1 MSALVLTPARSGV
14 YRTPVHTDA
23 VRQARSENDLWIDVD
38 CSHVVSKSELLD
50 AIAREAGFPSGFGG
64 NWDALADALQDL
76 SWRPADAY
84 AVRLVN
90 GGRVAHALGSDW
102 ATFIEVLRQ
111 TAAYWK
117 ARGTAFVVFIDD
129 ASGLPSWI

>member
-1 MSALVLTPARSGV
+1 MSAHVLTPARSGV
-14 YRTPVHTDA
+14 YRTPVHVDA
-23 VRQARSENDLWIDVD
+23 VRQARSGNDLWIDVD
-38 CSHVVSKSELLD
+38 CSHIGSRAELLD
-50 AIAREAGFPSGFGG
+50 AFAREAGVPAGFGR
-64 NWDALADALQDL
+64 NWDALADVLQDF

-84 AVRLVN
+84 AVRLVS
-90 GGRVAHALGSDW
+90 GGRVAHALGADW

-117 ARGTAFVVFIDD
+117 ARGSAFVVFIDD